1 MPAYDDVWARV
12 TQLAPEGD
20 QVLTDG
26 ELDSLLEAMGDFV
39 DLKCPWTVGHS
50 RVVAQL
56 AARAGESLGLD
67 GAQVGALR
75 RAGHVLD
82 LGRMGVPNR
91 VWGKTSALST
101 AERETVRLHPYLT
114 QRILARVDA
123 LRGIAQLAGAHH
135 ERLDGS
141 GYPQGTSGSEL
152 HLPERILA
160 AADAYQ
166 SLREPRPYRPAHG
179 PGLRQTSSEN

>member
-39 DLKCPWTVGHS
+39 DLKSPWTVGHS
-50 RVVAQL
+50 RVVAEL
-56 AARAGESLGLD
+56 AAQTGAGLGLD
-67 GAQVGALR
+67 DAQVASLR

-91 VWGKTSALST
+91 VWGKTSTLST
-101 AERETVRLHPYLT
+101 AELE
-114 QRILARVDA
+114 RV
-123 LRGIAQLAGAHH
+123 
-135 ERLDGS
+135 
-141 GYPQGTSGSEL
+141 
-152 HLPERILA
+152 
-160 AADAYQ
+160 
-166 SLREPRPYRPAHG
+166 
-179 PGLRQTSSEN
+179 